1 MMTPVPLPAPL
12 ENRQSHQGFPATVS
26 SRGASTTRRRGSTS
40 GRVAARRATSGS
52 APSSKRP
59 ASENE
64 DLNPAPAASCTLQEK
79 DIRVLQVVDNQVEK
93 ACGLRSIYELVVI
106 SQREWEHLTHCHL
119 PPQRHRHGANPAHA
133 ENRHLR
139 VVGDG
144 RRVDTTYGSIIR
156 DGERTPVKF
165 IQPQLALLSSVHQ
178 IHNLFSDEEDA
189 LPIRFLDVGHHQSGL
204 GVDGQTDVVVPLQQY
219 LFTAYFQDGIQ
230 AGETPQSHG
239 TRLHNEG
246 QVRELNP
253 PF

>member
-79 DIRVLQVVDNQVEK
+79 DIRVLQVVDNQ
-93 ACGLRSIYELVVI
+93 
-106 SQREWEHLTHCHL
+106 
-119 PPQRHRHGANPAHA
+119 
-133 ENRHLR
+133 
-139 VVGDG
+139 
-144 RRVDTTYGSIIR
+144 
-156 DGERTPVKF
+156 
-165 IQPQLALLSSVHQ
+165 
-178 IHNLFSDEEDA
+178 DEEDA

-219 LFTAYFQDGIQ
+219 LLTAFFQDGIQ